1 MVMAMLRNESSQ
13 ANGSKPPASHRALT
27 WWFGLMA
34 LGGLGFGLY
43 ADKRPFGDDVLA
55 HPFVLYFVVVG
66 LALLALRF
74 ALAHPVPDVLPE
86 RVLLLGCFVGV
97 AAFLSGNWVAIHL
110 LGLR

>member
-1 MVMAMLRNESSQ
+1 MVMAVPRNESSQ
-13 ANGSKPPASHRALT
+13 ANGWKPPASQRALT

-34 LGGLGFGLY
+34 LGGLAFGLY

-74 ALAHPVPDVLPE
+74 ALARPVPDVVPE
-86 RVLLLGCFVGV
+86 RLLLFGCVVGA
-97 AAFLSGNWVAIHL
+97 AAFLTGNWVAIHL
-110 LGLR
+110 LDLR